1 MKEVFIISGARTPIG
16 KLLGGLSS
24 FSASDLGGIAIKEA
38 VKRAGIDKEL
48 INEVIMGNVVSAGIG
63 QAPARQALLKAELPN
78 TIGAV
83 TINKVCGSGLKSI
96 MIGSNAIRSEEYDVI
111 VAGGME
117 SMTNVPFY
125 VKGMRNGVKF
135 GDQKMIDGMVF
146 DGLFDP
152 YYKQHMGEFGDYT
165 AEKAGISR
173 EEQDEF
179 AFNSHQKAIKAR
191 EILKEEI
198 VSIEIKDRKGNVIK
212 VMDIDEG
219 PRESTSLE
227 KLARLRPAFSK
238 NGTITAG
245 NAPGLNDGAGAVVL
259 MSGEKVKET
268 GVKPLAKVLAYA
280 TSGKDPKD
288 VFFAPPVAIKKVMD
302 KLGMKDVN
310 EFDLIEINEAFSAQ
324 VLANVK
330 ELGIDMNKL
339 NVNGGAVA
347 IGHPIG
353 ASGSRI
359 LVTLIYELR
368 RRGLKKG
375 VAALCLGG
383 GNAVAMVV
391 EVI

>member
-1 MKEVFIISGARTPIG
+1 MKEVFIVSGARTPIG
-16 KLLGGLSS
+16 KLLGSLTS

-38 VKRAGIDKEL
+38 VNRAGISKDL
-48 INEVIMGNVVSAGIG
+48 VQEVIMGNVVSAGIG

-96 MIGSNAIRSEEYDVI
+96 MIGSNAIKAEEYDVV

-125 VKGMRNGVKF
+125 VNGMRNGVKF

-152 YYKQHMGEFGDYT
+152 YYKRHMGEFGDYT
-165 AEKAGISR
+165 AEKAGITR

-179 AFNSHQKAIKAR
+179 AYNSHKKAIAAR

-198 VSIEIKDRKGNVIK
+198 IPIEIKDRKGNVVK
-212 VMDIDEG
+212 VMDVDEG
-219 PRESTSLE
+219 PRENTSIE

-259 MSGEKVKET
+259 MSEEKVKET
-268 GVKPLAKVLAYA
+268 GVKPLVKVLAYA

-353 ASGSRI
+353 ASGARVLLT
-359 LVTLIYELR
+359 LVYELT
-368 RRGLKKG
+368 RRGLKRG
-375 VAALCLGG
+375 VASLCLGG
-383 GNAVAMVV
+383 GNAVAMAV
-391 EVI
+391 EVV

>member
-1 MKEVFIISGARTPIG
+1 MKEVFIVSGARTPIG
-16 KLLGGLSS
+16 KLLGSLTP

-38 VKRAGIDKEL
+38 VKRAGINKEL
-48 INEVIMGNVVSAGIG
+48 VQEVIMGNVVSAGIG

-96 MIGSNAIRSEEYDVI
+96 MIASNAIKSEEYDVV

-125 VKGMRNGVKF
+125 VNGMRNGVKF

-165 AEKAGISR
+165 AEKAGITR

-179 AFNSHQKAIKAR
+179 AYNSHQKAIAAR
-191 EILKEEI
+191 ETLKEEI
-198 VSIEIKDRKGNVIK
+198 IPIEIKDRKGNVVK

-219 PRESTSLE
+219 PRENTSIE
-227 KLARLRPAFSK
+227 KLAKLRPAFSK

-259 MSGEKVKET
+259 MSEEKVKET

-353 ASGSRI
+353 ASGARVLI
-359 LVTLIYELR
+359 TLVYELR
-368 RRGLKKG
+368 RRGLKRG
-375 VAALCLGG
+375 VASLCLGG
-383 GNAVAMVV
+383 GNAVAMAV
-391 EVI
+391 EVV